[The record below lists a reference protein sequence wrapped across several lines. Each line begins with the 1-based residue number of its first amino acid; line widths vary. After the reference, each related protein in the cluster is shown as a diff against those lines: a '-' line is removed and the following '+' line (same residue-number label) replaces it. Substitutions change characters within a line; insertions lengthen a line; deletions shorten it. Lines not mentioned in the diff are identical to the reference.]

1 MRCQR
6 LRLPA
11 PIERSPLAIED
22 CPIPQPSSGQV
33 RIKVSYC
40 GVCHTDLHIAEGD
53 IHPPKLPITPG
64 HQVVGSIDAI
74 GPDVKDYPIPS
85 SWTGARGAAYI
96 GQRVGVPWLHSA
108 CGVCFYCR
116 RGLENLCEQA
126 RFTGFH
132 VEGGFADYLLAEA
145 NYVLSLP
152 DSISDRDAAPLL
164 CAGIVG
170 FRSLRLSDLQPG
182 ERLGLFGF
190 GAAGHLAIQ
199 VARHWDCEVY
209 VFTRSDRHR
218 RHAEDLGASWTG
230 GAEDKPPNHIDRGII
245 FAPAG
250 WIVPL
255 ALEKLR
261 SGGTLAI
268 NAIHMSDI
276 PQMPYSKIYG
286 ERTMR
291 SAANATYQDGVD
303 FLLLAAEIPIKPA
316 VTLYPLAQANQALQ
330 DMKASA
336 IDGEAVLEVG

>member
-1 MRCQR
+1 MRSQR
-6 LRLPA
+6 LHA
-11 PIERSPLAIED
+11 PNKIEANPLVLEERQ
-22 CPIPQPSSGQV
+22 IPEPSSNQV
-33 RIKVSYC
+33 RVKVSYC

-53 IHPPKLPITPG
+53 IHPPSLPITPG
-64 HQVVGSIDAI
+64 HQVVGVIDEL
-74 GPDVKDYPIPS
+74 G
-85 SWTGARGAAYI
+85 TGVNKWHL

-116 RGLENLCEQA
+116 GGLENLCEQA

-132 VEGGFADYLLAEA
+132 VDGGFAEYLLAEED
-145 NYVLSLP
+145 YILPLP
-152 DSISDRDAAPLL
+152 DSISDQDAAPLL

-209 VFTRSDRHR
+209 VFTRSSGHR
-218 RHAEDLGASWTG
+218 RHAEELGAVWTG
-230 GAEDKPPNHIDRGII
+230 GAEDQPPKLIDRGII

-261 SGGTLAI
+261 PGGTLAI

-276 PQMPYSKIYG
+276 PKTPYEKIYG
-286 ERTMR
+286 ERTLR
-291 SAANATYQDGVD
+291 SVANATYQDGID
-303 FLLLAAEIPIKPA
+303 FLKLAAEIPIKPEI
-316 VTLYPLAQANQALQ
+316 TLYPLKNANQALQ

-336 IDGEAVLEVG
+336 INGEAVIEIRT